1 MDEEL
6 IQDFKELFEFDTE
19 KKKNILNKLIS
30 ENIIKG
36 EKIDKFVPV
45 KPKKKYFIWHIQGG
59 LGKNIA
65 ATALCK
71 SIKETYP
78 DRELIMVVSYPEAF
92 LNNPHIDRV
101 YNIGQAP

>member
-36 EKIDKFVPV
+36 
-45 KPKKKYFIWHIQGG
+45 
-59 LGKNIA
+59 
-65 ATALCK
+65 
-71 SIKETYP
+71 
-78 DRELIMVVSYPEAF
+78 
-92 LNNPHIDRV
+92 
-101 YNIGQAP
+101 